1 MGGIGRFEIF
11 IADLIRHHDALEKS
25 LPTRRS
31 YVIASAQ
38 IALAQLRMAKPA
50 DEGEELLL
58 ESAIELFEEL
68 IEKARGQA

>member
-11 IADLIRHHDALEKS
+11 VADLIRHHDALQQL
-25 LPTRRS
+25 LPSRRS
-31 YVIASAQ
+31 YVIASAR

-58 ESAIELFEEL
+58 ESAIELFQEL
-68 IEKARGQA
+68 IEKAHGQP